1 MQLSLN
7 NLTFTYDGADTPV
20 FENLSVTLDTS
31 WRLGLIGR
39 NGRGKT
45 TLVRL
50 LSGELSCPGVPL
62 LPDSPV
68 FPMPVPDPSLPSMD
82 LMCLLCPGTPVW
94 RLEKEARLMGLDTRL
109 LDQVFSTLSPGEQT
123 RLLLSLLFVREE
135 AYPLIDEPTN
145 HLDRKGREQT
155 AAYLRQKGGFLL
167 VSHDRTFLNACIDH
181 VMSLNRS
188 DVWVMQGNYDTW
200 EHRMRIQNESEQARG
215 EVLRRDITRLAES
228 ARSAENWS
236 RKTEKGKRHV
246 PPSEAAVL
254 DKGYVGARSAAMMK
268 RSKNIVRRREK
279 ELQEKEGLLKNLEHQ
294 AELRIASLDAPQDVL
309 VRIRDASLTL
319 GTHPVFSHLS
329 MTLHRGERLALTGP
343 NGCGKTSLLRLIQ
356 GHQEGF
362 SGEIHLMSGLITSS
376 IAQSTQGM
384 HGSLAGYID
393 ASGADPTLFLAILRC
408 MGCGREL
415 FGQNLED
422 MSEGQR
428 KKAAIALSL
437 STPAHLFIWD
447 EPLNYVDVISRTQ
460 LEEAILAGR
469 PTMLLV
475 EHDQTFLD
483 RVCTRTLAMEEF
495 AVLEPHL

>member
-167 VSHDRTFLNACIDH
+167 VSHDRAFLNACIDH

-188 DVWVMQGNYDTW
+188 GHLGTPHAHPERVRAGP
-200 EHRMRIQNESEQARG
+200 G
-215 EVLRRDITRLAES
+215 
-228 ARSAENWS
+228 RSAPAGYHAS
-236 RKTEKGKRHV
+236 GGKR
-246 PPSEAAVL
+246 A
-254 DKGYVGARSAAMMK
+254 
-268 RSKNIVRRREK
+268 
-279 ELQEKEGLLKNLEHQ
+279 QC
-294 AELRIASLDAPQDVL
+294 
-309 VRIRDASLTL
+309 
-319 GTHPVFSHLS
+319 
-329 MTLHRGERLALTGP
+329 GE
-343 NGCGKTSLLRLIQ
+343 
-356 GHQEGF
+356 
-362 SGEIHLMSGLITSS
+362 
-376 IAQSTQGM
+376 
-384 HGSLAGYID
+384 
-393 ASGADPTLFLAILRC
+393 
-408 MGCGREL
+408 
-415 FGQNLED
+415 
-422 MSEGQR
+422 
-428 KKAAIALSL
+428 
-437 STPAHLFIWD
+437 
-447 EPLNYVDVISRTQ
+447 
-460 LEEAILAGR
+460 
-469 PTMLLV
+469 
-475 EHDQTFLD
+475 
-483 RVCTRTLAMEEF
+483 
-495 AVLEPHL
+495 LEPENRKGQAPCSALGSRGPG